1 MVIKLKHEYGVWIDD
16 QKAIVDKFILDYS
29 KKFKSTHNTNRTL
42 PNLGLAKLISDTE
55 NSELIRLPDMEEIKQ
70 ALFSIESNKTS
81 GPDGFGAG
89 KILKEINHTFI
100 MLTPKASSPS
110 QTSQFRPISLCSTVS
125 KLYPRF

>member
-1 MVIKLKHEYGVWIDD
+1 MVIKLKDECGVWIDD
-16 QKAIVDKFILDYS
+16 KKVIANKFILDYS
-29 KKFKSTHNTNRTL
+29 KRFKFTHNANRTI

-89 KILKEINHTFI
+89 KILKEINDTFI
-100 MLTPKASSPS
+100 TLIPKVNSPS
-110 QTSQFRPISLCSTVS
+110 QTS
-125 KLYPRF
+125 